1 MVELP
6 SSSQATEIRSSCE
19 YLDPGESIV
28 IVDDSPEIILIFESL
43 LTTEG
48 FTVFTATN
56 ATELYQILDNE
67 HIALILLDIG
77 LPDSDGTEILADIV
91 PRFPDLGIIMLT
103 GSVDLK
109 TAIDCLRKGADDY
122 LAKPVTLEEFS
133 LAVRK
138 TLQKRRLT
146 IDNRRY
152 QRQLELTNYRTRFLH
167 QLNLKMNSAYL
178 STIELDSVLQ
188 SILVGITAEEGLK
201 FNRAFLLL
209 FNEEHTELQG
219 KMAIG
224 PSCRA
229 EAGRVWDEIKEKD
242 MHLTDILD
250 EVRNCCLN
258 GDKEINEIV
267 QVLKIPV
274 SDQNHVL
281 IQACSTRTSINVHE
295 GKAGGTPVS
304 DQLLDILKE
313 DNFIATPLFS
323 PNKSLGVLIAD
334 NFITREPITP
344 DDINALEIFA
354 SQASLAIE
362 HSHLY
367 QDMLSKIEE
376 LEQVTQEL
384 EKNKDQ
390 LIEAER
396 YSALGHM
403 SAQLVHAIRNPI
415 TSIGG
420 IARLLAKKTTEEKNL
435 KFLDMM
441 ILESGRI
448 ESTLEDLFNFVG
460 EETPE
465 KFMQHLYPL
474 IRKSIMLFYGTMKKQ
489 SIQYQLNLPAPDP
502 LLFIDS
508 KMIRQML
515 LHLIRNGIEA
525 MPSGGTLSISS
536 EESETDV
543 TLTITDTGDGT
554 AKANMARLV
563 DPFFT
568 TKTYGTGM
576 GLTLVEKII
585 SEHQGRFFLSHSEAG
600 GMIAKIMLPKTA
612 NEHIET
618 QK

>member
-1 MVELP
+1 MVEPP
-6 SSSQATEIRSSCE
+6 SSYQAAQTRSSSE
-19 YLDPGESIV
+19 YLEPGESIV

-48 FTVFTATN
+48 FTVFTAKN
-56 ATELYQILDNE
+56 ATELYQILEKEN
-67 HIALILLDIG
+67 IALILLDIE
-77 LPDSDGTEILADIV
+77 LPDRDGTEILADIV
-91 PRFPDLGIIMLT
+91 PRFPDLGIVMLT
-103 GSVDLK
+103 GSLDLNI
-109 TAIDCLRKGADDY
+109 ALNCLRQGADDY
-122 LAKPVTLEEFS
+122 LTKPVTLEEFS

-138 TLQKRRLT
+138 TLQKRKLT
-146 IDNRRY
+146 IDNRKY

-178 STIELDSVLQ
+178 STIELNSVLQ

-229 EAGRVWDEIKEKD
+229 EAGRVWDEIKQKN
-242 MHLTDILD
+242 MHLSDILD
-250 EVRNCCLN
+250 EVRNCCLD
-258 GDKEINEIV
+258 GDREINKIV
-267 QVLKIPV
+267 QILKIPV
-274 SDQNHVL
+274 SDHSHIL
-281 IQACSTRTSINVHE
+281 IQACTKRTSILVEE
-295 GKAGGTPVS
+295 GKAEGIPVS
-304 DQLLDILKE
+304 SELIGILGE
-313 DNFIATPLFS
+313 NTFIATPLFS
-323 PNKSLGVLIAD
+323 PKKSLGVLIAD
-334 NFITREPITP
+334 NFVTRHPITE
-344 DDINALEIFA
+344 DDINSLEIFA

-367 QDMLSKIEE
+367 QDMLSKIIE

-384 EKNKDQ
+384 EKNKD
-390 LIEAER
+390 LLVKAER

-420 IARLLAKKTTEEKNL
+420 IARLLAKKTTEEKDL
-435 KFLDMM
+435 KFLDML
-441 ILESGRI
+441 ILESGKI

-460 EETPE
+460 EAKPE
-465 KFMQHLYPL
+465 KYLRPLYPL

-489 SIQYQLNLPAPDP
+489 SITYQLNLPAPDP
-502 LLFIDS
+502 LIFMDS

-515 LHLIRNGIEA
+515 HHLIRNAIEA
-525 MPSGGTLSISS
+525 MPSGGLLGISC
-536 EESETDV
+536 EEGEVNV
-543 TLTITDTGDGT
+543 TITITDTGSGI
-554 AKANMARLV
+554 ANANMTRIA

-585 SEHQGRFFLSHSEAG
+585 AEHQGRFFLSHSDEG
-600 GMIAKIMLPKTA
+600 GMVAKISLPKTERE
-612 NEHIET
+612 NVDP
-618 QK
+618 QQ